1 MFSKFKSSLDIKSY
15 KLKVLYLLNYQPILH
30 FSFGKN
36 QWSQGKTNTLIK
48 WVNKL
53 INYMKQSPEILLF
66 TSNQIILF
74 LAMNV

>member
-15 KLKVLYLLNYQPILH
+15 KLKVFYLLNYQPILH

-48 WVNKL
+48 WVNK
-53 INYMKQSPEILLF
+53 
-66 TSNQIILF
+66 
-74 LAMNV
+74 